1 MGITVGVKIHKTR
14 FPELGYGKID
24 NNLWRV
30 FSMEGTPS
38 PVGPYYRT
46 KAELMDDFD
55 NYAAFYGCAEQAQ
68 PPARAWGETRETV
81 APNDEVEFL
90 SPYTGEV
97 SVVSYRG
104 EFNGKAMIW
113 TGKTQY
119 AVDYSAIR
127 RVVNA

>member
-1 MGITVGVKIHKTR
+1 MTNEQAREIFNAAIASETDSDRIAKV
-14 FPELGYGKID
+14 
-24 NNLWRV
+24 
-30 FSMEGTPS
+30 
-38 PVGPYYRT
+38 
-46 KAELMDDFD
+46 ELMREYFCNETFRTVLHDHVW
-55 NYAAFYGCAEQAQ
+55 NVKQAQ
-68 PPARAWGETRETV
+68 PPARAWGETRATV

-104 EFNGKAMIW
+104 DFNGKAMVW
-113 TGKTQY
+113 TGMTQY